1 MAECTAGFV
10 GWAGGDLEWVG
21 SIAKAARFGA
31 SARLGNVA
39 YESQRVLRALQRS
52 KAVRSA
58 SLFSAVSHLT
68 CVPCRHHP
76 RARLLHK
83 RPHPAAL
90 SFNDRLRPPHHDPS
104 LSLLLHPPLGL
115 GRISAMSFLDTIQNA
130 AMKVL
135 PEKKS
140 SLPMHSSNAGIA
152 SGGHVPF
159 EDDVSLPFPHLPF
172 ISRTRGP
179 RPLASF
185 LPRPT
190 CLVGAIVPVFIPCPP
205 VARSPSLCR
214 P

>member
-1 MAECTAGFV
+1 M
-10 GWAGGDLEWVG
+10 WLM
-21 SIAKAARFGA
+21 KANGCCERC
-31 SARLGNVA
+31 RDP
-39 YESQRVLRALQRS
+39 R
-52 KAVRSA
+52 
-58 SLFSAVSHLT
+58 LFSLHRSSLPSLT
-68 CVPCRHHP
+68 SPASP
-76 RARLLHK
+76 AAITLRARLVHK

-104 LSLLLHPPLGL
+104 LSLLLHPHLGL

-172 ISRTRGP
+172 ISPTRGP

-185 LPRPT
+185 LPRAT